1 MKQALVNKLSLS
13 IYELAIKIKDE
24 RDKQKDLIYESS
36 VTSTLEEVCRDEDEK
51 SHWAMEKTVI
61 DSMIQLSEHQSDQL
75 IDDLKTEAEK
85 LKAVS

>member
-1 MKQALVNKLSLS
+1 MKKALVSKLSLS
-13 IYELAIKIKDE
+13 IYELAVKIKDE
-24 RDKQKDLIYESS
+24 REKKKELIYESS
-36 VTSTLEEVCRDEDEK
+36 VTSSLEEVCRDEEEK

-75 IDDLKTEAEK
+75 IDDLKNEAEK